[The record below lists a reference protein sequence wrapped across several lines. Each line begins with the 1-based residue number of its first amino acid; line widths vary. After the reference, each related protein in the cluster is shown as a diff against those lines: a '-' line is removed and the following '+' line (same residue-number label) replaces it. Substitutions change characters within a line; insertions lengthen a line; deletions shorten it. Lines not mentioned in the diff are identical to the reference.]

1 MIEKFS
7 MGQEE
12 GHLSHLSSLCTC
24 SEEEKEQLDREFKS
38 AARKLR
44 EAKIS

>member
-24 SEEEKEQLDREFKS
+24 SEEEKEQWIESLNPLPGNLEH
-38 AARKLR
+38 
-44 EAKIS
+44 AKIS